1 MVVSSPP
8 PFKTSPTGGARPPAP
23 NPNSDASG
31 ATASQAAGPSCD
43 RRSRGMGQFPPRLA
57 REPRNQQSPHA
68 NVNLPQLPLRSQA
81 RRSQAR
87 RFQANHSQTRASAS
101 KPIPPL
107 ALEALAGPGLES
119 NSDNVLTLDM
129 RPTRSPVSGFWH
141 RLRFNGFSPMTN
153 QRRSGWKPGRPRRG
167 RPEGTKGAGSRSI

>member
-8 PFKTSPTGGARPPAP
+8 PFKTSPTGAVRPLAP
-23 NPNSDASG
+23 NPNSDPSG
-31 ATASQAAGPSCD
+31 ATVSEAVGPSCD

-57 REPRNQQSPHA
+57 REPRNQKSPHA

-81 RRSQAR
+81 LR
-87 RFQANHSQTRASAS
+87 SQTRTPTSR
-101 KPIPPL
+101 PIPPL
-107 ALEALAGPGLES
+107 DPATLARPGLES
-119 NSDNVLTLDM
+119 NSEDVLTLDM
-129 RPTRSPVSGFWH
+129 RPTRSPVSGVWH